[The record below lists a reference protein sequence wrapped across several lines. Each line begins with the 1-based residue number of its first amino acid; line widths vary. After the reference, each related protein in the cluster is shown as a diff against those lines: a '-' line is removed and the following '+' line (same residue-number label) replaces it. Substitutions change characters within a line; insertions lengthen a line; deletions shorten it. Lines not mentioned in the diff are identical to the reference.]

1 MNHVRS
7 LLIRVLLWCMLILS
21 TAGSI
26 HLLTSPPEPKPRNPS
41 LRESTVLQDQAV
53 AGFAA
58 AFARA
63 WLTWPVSETPDAWE
77 SQLRPFVPSSLLNSN
92 FPQPVAQGKTS
103 QQVEAVFPIQV
114 TRQGAKQFLVSV
126 YAETNLHPLVDL
138 IVPVYLNA
146 SAHPII
152 VNPPMMKPVSSPHG
166 DAPRQ
171 TASPA
176 PDAIATALRPTV
188 VSFLEAY
195 VSGQTASDLD
205 NFLAPGF
212 SIHPLGGLFT
222 WRSLTDLQVL
232 GKGPYTV
239 VATADVVDPIAK
251 RELSQIYVL
260 HMVQSDGKWF
270 VSSLQP

>member
-1 MNHVRS
+1 MNHARS
-7 LLIRVLLWCMLILS
+7 VLVRVLLWCMLILS

-26 HLLTSPPEPKPRNPS
+26 HLLTSPTEPKLRTPN

-53 AGFAA
+53 SGFAT

-63 WLTWPVSETPDAWE
+63 WLTWPDAETPAAWQ
-77 SQLRPFVPSSLLNSN
+77 SQLQPFVPPSPLSSN
-92 FPQPVAQGKTS
+92 FPQPVTQGKTS

-114 TRQGAKQFLVSV
+114 IRQGANQFLVSV
-126 YAETNLHPLVDL
+126 YAETNLHPLIDL
-138 IVPVYLNA
+138 NVPVELDA
-146 SAHPII
+146 SGHPFI
-152 VNPPMMKPVSSPHG
+152 VNPPLIEPVP
-166 DAPRQ
+166 DAQGSAAPQ
-171 TASPA
+171 TASPV
-176 PDAIATALRPTV
+176 PDAIAAALQPTV

-195 VSGQTASDLD
+195 LSGQKASDLA

-212 SIHPLGGLFT
+212 WLHPLGGLFT
-222 WRSLTDLQVL
+222 WQSLTDLQVL

-239 VATADVVDPIAK
+239 IATADVVDPIAK

-260 HMVQSDGKWF
+260 VMVRSDGKWF

>member
-1 MNHVRS
+1 MNSARS
-7 LLIRVLLWCMLILS
+7 VIIRVLLWCMLILS

-26 HLLTSPPEPKPRNPS
+26 HLLTGSPKPKPGTPG
-41 LRESTVLQDQAV
+41 LRESTVLQDQSV

-63 WLTWPVSETPDAWE
+63 WLTWPVSETPDAWGA
-77 SQLRPFVPSSLLNSN
+77 QLKPFVPASLLNSN
-92 FPQPVAQGKTS
+92 FPQPLTQGKTS

-114 TRQGAKQFLVSV
+114 TRQGTNQFLVSV
-126 YAETNLHPLVDL
+126 YAQTNLHPLVDL
-138 IVPVYLNA
+138 IVPVHLDA
-146 SAHPII
+146 SGQPFIA
-152 VNPPMMKPVSSPHG
+152 NPPMMKPVPPPHG
-166 DAPRQ
+166 DAPPQ

-176 PDAIATALRPTV
+176 PDAVAAALRPTV
-188 VSFLEAY
+188 VSFLQAY
-195 VSGQTASDLD
+195 VSGQNNSDLS
-205 NFLAPGF
+205 NYLAPGF
-212 SIHPLGGLFT
+212 SIQPLGGLFT
-222 WRSLTDLQVL
+222 WRSLTGLQVL

-239 VATADVVDPIAK
+239 IATTDVVDPVAK